1 MPEIKMES
9 EKPRVNAL
17 REWGLDMDV
26 FRAKAK
32 TSLGEARIDVNEIKK
47 VLQQTLAETREILSA
62 LQTSTKPAAAELKL
76 AFERAWNEIERG
88 FARAKEKNREAQLPP
103 RPDDS
108 YWNG

>member
-9 EKPRVNAL
+9 EKPRVDTL

-26 FRAKAK
+26 FRTRAR
-32 TSLGEARIDVNEIKK
+32 TSLDNARADVNEIKK
-47 VLQQTLAETREILSA
+47 VLQQTLVETRDILSA
-62 LQTSTKPAAAELKL
+62 LQSSTKPAAAEMKL
-76 AFERAWNEIERG
+76 AFERAWFEIEQG
-88 FARAKEKNREAQLPP
+88 FTRAKEKNREAQLPP